1 VVAAG
6 GALPPGWEQ
15 RLDPNGRP
23 YFVNHQT
30 KTTQYEDPRVLPPGW
45 EQRVDLQGRVY
56 FANHCKVFICSL
68 HVLIICLFVF
78 PCICLS
84 VLTLCAILPLVFLSV
99 SSSTLS
105 YRHQNYYI

>member
-56 FANHCKVFICSL
+56 FANHYTKTTTYDDPRVNPPA
-68 HVLIICLFVF
+68 VRY
-78 PCICLS
+78 P
-84 VLTLCAILPLVFLSV
+84 
-99 SSSTLS
+99 
-105 YRHQNYYI
+105 